1 MRIPLDELPRW
12 QRFCDVTFIYWSRN
26 FAQPIPF
33 AMYYFY
39 RAYLL
44 VSLFF
49 ALPTF
54 IVRSDPSN
62 SISVACGSA
71 GICCGSARSLTINS
85 GADARLCA
93 ISSAGLTARL
103 VPIFVVIY
111 CAIDWIISHL
121 NRHTCNPLHWFGHF
135 YLYGTMRHI
144 DPIRVGIIEY
154 SDKCPT
160 WPAPHT
166 TYYTFLLC
174 VVYVTHL
181 FVIVWWWW
189 FWFSKLYVLWNSSL

>member
-12 QRFCDVTFIYWSRN
+12 QRFCDFYILIPKLRPTHTICHVLFLPRL
-26 FAQPIPF
+26 FARVF
-33 AMYYFY
+33 
-39 RAYLL
+39 
-44 VSLFF
+44 FF

-144 DPIRVGIIEY
+144 DPIRVGIIEH